1 VLLLFHNLYSFKTNV
16 FFSFINLQVEHTLD
30 KCYNEPKNGPA
41 SMVFVELYP
50 VVVATLGKTVV
61 REKDTR
67 LL

>member
-1 VLLLFHNLYSFKTNV
+1 V